1 MTLNLLHPLLAGL
14 AAAAVIVPI
23 LIHLL
28 LRQRPKTVLF
38 PAMMLLR
45 KREVQTIRR
54 LRLQHWLLL
63 ILRCALLL
71 LLGLA
76 LARPTLRSAGLSID
90 QEAPI
95 AAVMIIDNSPSM
107 SYTERGTTRLDRA
120 KQVATDAANRLPEG
134 SQIAVLS
141 TSESA
146 IHTLA
151 TLAAARQ
158 QIEGTEPAFER
169 GSLADALA
177 AGLEILATSELERRE
192 VYLFSDVLRHGWNL
206 SADSRLADL
215 VEKGGD
221 NTNYYVINVR
231 AETSDNLSIES
242 ARLSSAIVSPDSE
255 VEIESVV
262 RSTGAAADNI
272 VRLTVD
278 GEARGEKPVRVP
290 AGQAV
295 SVKFP
300 LSGLAE
306 GFHQGEVRL
315 ATSDAMPADDVRY
328 FAIDVRSPP
337 RVLIVTDDAS
347 ESLYFRKALEPARS
361 LAQGESP
368 IVEISSA
375 DWMRTDVSSFGVIA
389 MLNVAQLDPP
399 GWSKLADFV
408 SQGGGVFIAL
418 GARCLADSY
427 NTAPAQET
435 MPVKIDI
442 VHDRPPTR
450 LAVGDKPHPLVARFN
465 AWGQS
470 DLADG
475 AVLRY
480 WRVSPTKVATLTIMN
495 YADGQPAL
503 IERSTTTT
511 RSGRVLL
518 LTTPTHYQ
526 AKEIW
531 NELPLS
537 WSFVVLAEEIVHY
550 LSGSSDIRLDFE
562 AGQSVEIPRRP
573 SDPFT
578 LYAVSD
584 PAGIVERIAVDNRD
598 LQVVIPQ
605 VRTAGP
611 YAVSASA
618 PPRQW
623 ASGFCVNISPS
634 ESQLEPIPDEEVLAS
649 LPQNRSSI
657 VRDSADLKRIEGTS
671 RIGRELFP
679 WLMLMVV
686 AALFAEAYLSN
697 RFYRRSPATSA
708 S

>member
-1 MTLNLLHPLLAGL
+1 MSLSLLHPLLAGL
-14 AAAAVIVPI
+14 AAAAIIVPI

-63 ILRCALLL
+63 LLRCALLL
-71 LLGLA
+71 FLGLA

-120 KQVATDAANRLPEG
+120 KQVAVDALNRLPDG

-141 TSESA
+141 TAESA
-146 IHTLA
+146 SHSLA
-151 TLAAARQ
+151 TLAIARQ

-169 GSLADALA
+169 GSLADALS
-177 AGLEILATSELERRE
+177 AGLEILAASEFERRE

-206 SADSRLADL
+206 SADSRLADM
-215 VEKGGD
+215 VDKAGD

-231 AETSDNLSIES
+231 AETNDNLSIES
-242 ARLSSAIVSPDSE
+242 ARLSSTVVSPDSE

-262 RSTGAAADNI
+262 RSAGSAADNI

-295 SVKFP
+295 SIKFP

-306 GFHQGEVRL
+306 GFHHGEVRL
-315 ATSDAMPADDVRY
+315 ATSDAMTTDDVRY
-328 FAIDVRSPP
+328 FSLDVRSPP
-337 RVLIVTDDAS
+337 RVLIVTDDPS
-347 ESLYFRKALEPARS
+347 ESLYFKKALEPARS
-361 LAQGESP
+361 SAKEESP
-368 IVEISSA
+368 IVEINSA
-375 DWMRTDVSSFGVIA
+375 DWMRTNISSFGVVA
-389 MLNVAQLDPP
+389 LLNVAQLDPP

-408 SQGGGVFIAL
+408 SQGGGVFIAVGL
-418 GARCLADSY
+418 RSSADNY
-427 NTAPAQET
+427 NTPPAQET
-435 MPVKIDI
+435 MPVKLDV
-442 VHDRPPTR
+442 VHSQPPTR

-475 AVLRY
+475 SVMKY
-480 WRVSPTKVATLTIMN
+480 WKLIPTDVATLTIMN
-495 YADGQPAL
+495 YTDGQPAL
-503 IERSTTTT
+503 IERSTSTT

-537 WSFVVLAEEIVHY
+537 WSFVVLAEEIVQY
-550 LSGSSDIRLDFE
+550 LSGISDIRLDFE

-578 LYAVSD
+578 LYAVAD
-584 PAGIVERIAVDNRD
+584 PAGIVERVAVETRD
-598 LQVVIPQ
+598 SQVVIPQ

-611 YAVSASA
+611 YSVSASA

-623 ASGFCVNISPS
+623 SSGFCVNISPS
-634 ESQLEPIPDEEVLAS
+634 ESQLDPIPDDEVLAS
-649 LPQNRSSI
+649 LPKNRSSI
-657 VRDSADLKRIEGTS
+657 VRDTADLKRIEGTS

-679 WLMLMVV
+679 WLMLLVV
-686 AALFAEAYLSN
+686 ALLFAEAYLSN
-697 RFYRRSPATSA
+697 RFYRRSSA
-708 S
+708 PPGR